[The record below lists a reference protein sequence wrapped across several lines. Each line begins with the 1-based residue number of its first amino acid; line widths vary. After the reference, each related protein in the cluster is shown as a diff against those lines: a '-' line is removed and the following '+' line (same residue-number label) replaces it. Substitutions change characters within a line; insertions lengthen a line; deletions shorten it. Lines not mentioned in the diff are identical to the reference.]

1 MLGIRCPD
9 RHALSRTTPSIIR
22 RPRCVLAPARAGSFI
37 GAKASSDAQPQII
50 GSPPKAAVAGSPV
63 TNRRSEPVSVVAAG
77 LCQCR
82 VALPPRFCIG
92 TLTFGDHPV
101 LFRGRV
107 SPPARAISRIGSPQI
122 RRWAVVRP
130 FSTFL
135 GRETKTVPIGEQ
147 SGMPGSLPQCM
158 VQNTRSQCTDCLRQP
173 DRRPPGVR
181 TCYKS
186 HRAQDRFRR

>member
-1 MLGIRCPD
+1 MPHTD
-9 RHALSRTTPSIIR
+9 SIELVGSI
-22 RPRCVLAPARAGSFI
+22 VVARMAGI
-37 GAKASSDAQPQII
+37 GARASSDAQPQII

-130 FSTFL
+130 FSNFSRT
-135 GRETKTVPIGEQ
+135 GDKN
-147 SGMPGSLPQCM
+147 SA
-158 VQNTRSQCTDCLRQP
+158 
-173 DRRPPGVR
+173 DRRTIRHARFVATVHGPE
-181 TCYKS
+181 
-186 HRAQDRFRR
+186 HAQSVY